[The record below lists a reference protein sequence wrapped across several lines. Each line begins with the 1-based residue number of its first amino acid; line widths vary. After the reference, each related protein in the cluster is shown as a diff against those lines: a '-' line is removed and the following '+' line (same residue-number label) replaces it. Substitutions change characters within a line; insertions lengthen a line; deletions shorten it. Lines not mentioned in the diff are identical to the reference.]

1 MTGLKKIIMN
11 NLIEKEI
18 SIVVPCFNEEG
29 NVKILH
35 SEILNACKSLNKT
48 FEIIFI
54 DDGSTDKTFQKLKN
68 LNPIKIIRFRR
79 NFGQTAALDA
89 GFKKAAGKIIIAMDS
104 DLQNDPRDIKSL
116 LNKMEESEYD
126 LVSGWRKNRQDS
138 FSKKVVSRGANFLR
152 KLFVKDNIQDSGCTL
167 KAYKKECLKNLDLYG
182 ETHRFIPAIIR
193 WKGFKVGE
201 VEVNHRPR
209 IHGKTKYDWKRTIK
223 GFLDM
228 LNLWFW
234 RKYSSRPLHFFG
246 GFGILLIMSSFIF
259 GLYALYLKIF
269 ESVDLS
275 DTALTLLFAFTFLSG
290 IQFLIFGIM
299 SDILIKNYYQNSKE
313 KPYLIREI
321 VDNDL

>member
-1 MTGLKKIIMN
+1 M
-11 NLIEKEI
+11 
-18 SIVVPCFNEEG
+18 
-29 NVKILH
+29 
-35 SEILNACKSLNKT
+35 
-48 FEIIFI
+48 
-54 DDGSTDKTFQKLKN
+54 
-68 LNPIKIIRFRR
+68 
-79 NFGQTAALDA
+79 
-89 GFKKAAGKIIIAMDS
+89 
-104 DLQNDPRDIKSL
+104 
-116 LNKMEESEYD
+116 
-126 LVSGWRKNRQDS
+126 
-138 FSKKVVSRGANFLR
+138 
-152 KLFVKDNIQDSGCTL
+152 KDNIQDSGCTL

>member
-1 MTGLKKIIMN
+1 MENKN
-11 NLIEKEI
+11 KEI
-18 SIVVPCFNEEG
+18 SIIIPCFNEED
-29 NVKILH
+29 NVEILH
-35 SEILNACKSLNKT
+35 SEILNACKNLNKT

-54 DDGSTDKTFQKLKN
+54 DDGSADKTFEKLKN
-68 LNPIKIIRFRR
+68 LQQIKIVRFRR

-89 GFKKAAGKIIIAMDS
+89 GFKKAIGKIIVTMDG
-104 DLQNDPRDIKSL
+104 DLQNDPRDIRSL
-116 LNKMEESEYD
+116 LNKMEEGEYD
-126 LVSGWRKNRQDS
+126 LVSGWRKNRRDS
-138 FSKKVVSRGANFLR
+138 FDKKIISRGANFLR
-152 KLFVKDNIQDSGCTL
+152 KFFIKDGIQDSGCTL
-167 KAYKKECLKNLDLYG
+167 KAYKRECLKNLDLFG
-182 ETHRFIPAIIR
+182 ETHRFIPAVIR

-246 GFGILLIMSSFIF
+246 GFGILLIMVSFVF
-259 GLYALYLKIF
+259 GLYAFYLKIF
-269 ESVDLS
+269 ESIDLS

-290 IQFLIFGIM
+290 IQFLIFGIL

-313 KPYLIREI
+313 KPYLIKEI
-321 VDNDL
+321 IDNEL

>member
-1 MTGLKKIIMN
+1 MENKN
-11 NLIEKEI
+11 KEI
-18 SIVVPCFNEEG
+18 SIIIPCFNEED
-29 NVKILH
+29 NVEILH
-35 SEILNACKSLNKT
+35 SEILNACKNLNKT

-54 DDGSTDKTFQKLKN
+54 DDGSADKTFEKLKN
-68 LNPIKIIRFRR
+68 LQQIKIVRFRR

-89 GFKKAAGKIIIAMDS
+89 GFKKAIGKIIVTMDG
-104 DLQNDPRDIKSL
+104 DLQNDPRDIRSL
-116 LNKMEESEYD
+116 LNKMEEGEYD
-126 LVSGWRKNRQDS
+126 LVSGWRKNRRDS
-138 FSKKVVSRGANFLR
+138 FDKKIISRGANFLR
-152 KLFVKDNIQDSGCTL
+152 KFFIKDGIQDSGCTL
-167 KAYKKECLKNLDLYG
+167 KAYKRECLKNLDLYG
-182 ETHRFIPAIIR
+182 ETHRFIPAVIR

-246 GFGILLIMSSFIF
+246 GFGILLIMVSFVF
-259 GLYALYLKIF
+259 GLYAFYLKIF
-269 ESVDLS
+269 ESIDLS

-290 IQFLIFGIM
+290 IQFLIFGIL

-313 KPYLIREI
+313 KPYLIKEI
-321 VDNDL
+321 IDNEL

>member
-1 MTGLKKIIMN
+1 MN
-11 NLIEKEI
+11 NLTEKEI

-29 NVKILH
+29 NVEILH
-35 SEILNACKSLNKT
+35 SEILNACKKMNKT

-54 DDGSTDKTFQKLKN
+54 DDGSIDKTFQKLKN
-68 LNPIKIIRFRR
+68 LKPIRIIRFRR

-89 GFKKAAGKIIIAMDS
+89 GFKKAAGKIIIAMDG

-116 LNKMEESEYD
+116 LDKMEEGEYD
-126 LVSGWRKNRQDS
+126 LISGWRKNRQDS
-138 FSKKVVSRGANFLR
+138 FSKKVISRGANFLR
-152 KLFVKDNIQDSGCTL
+152 KFFVKDNIHDSGCTL

-182 ETHRFIPAIIR
+182 ETHRFIPAILR
-193 WKGFKVGE
+193 WKGFKIGE

-209 IHGKTKYDWKRTIK
+209 IHGRTKYDWKRTIK

-246 GFGILLIMSSFIF
+246 GFGILLIIASFIF
-259 GLYALYLKIF
+259 GSFAIYLKIF
-269 ESVDLS
+269 EDVDLS
-275 DTALTLLFAFTFLSG
+275 DTALTLLSAFTFLSG
-290 IQFLIFGIM
+290 IQLLIFGIL

-313 KPYLIREI
+313 RPYLIKEI
-321 VDNDL
+321 VDNNL

>member
-1 MTGLKKIIMN
+1 MEN
-11 NLIEKEI
+11 NNKEI
-18 SIVVPCFNEEG
+18 SVVVPCFNEEG
-29 NVKILH
+29 NVEILYA
-35 SEILNACKSLNKT
+35 EILNACKSLNKS

-54 DDGSTDKTFQKLKN
+54 DDGSTDKTFQKLKSIKQ
-68 LNPIKIIRFRR
+68 IKIIKFRR

-89 GFKKAAGKIIIAMDS
+89 GFKEADGKIIITMDG
-104 DLQNDPRDIKSL
+104 DLQNDPKDIQSL
-116 LNKMEESEYD
+116 LNKMEEGEYD

-152 KLFVKDNIQDSGCTL
+152 KFFVKDNIQDSGCTL

-182 ETHRFIPAIIR
+182 EAHRFIPAIIR

-201 VEVNHRPR
+201 VEVNHRSR
-209 IHGKTKYDWKRTIK
+209 IHGQTKYGWKRTIK

-246 GFGILLIMSSFIF
+246 GFGILLIMISFIF
-259 GLYALYLKIF
+259 GLYAIYLKIF
-269 ESVDLS
+269 ESIDLS
-275 DTALTLLFAFTFLSG
+275 DTALTLLSVFTLLSG
-290 IQFLIFGIM
+290 IQFLIFGII

-313 KPYLIREI
+313 KPYLIKE
-321 VDNDL
+321 VVNNDL